1 MNKMKLKNVKIG
13 TQILFGIIIILGLFV
28 TIGLVSHY
36 QTERI
41 HEQTTLLYEHPLQVR
56 RAVGILN
63 SNIQKMRIATRD
75 LMLAI
80 NDQEREKALK
90 EMEIATYEAEEMFD
104 KIKLTYLGPKSD
116 VEEAFTAYLN
126 WKIERNKNTKLA
138 FVGDI
143 QSIKKSVDK
152 EGEVGKLRD
161 IMMKKINIID
171 QFAKNKGDEIYR
183 NSELLLQDLTWQ
195 LIIYVSFALLV
206 TCLIYFL
213 FINYI
218 RNPIKKLTL
227 STISYAKGDHKV
239 RSQYHSKNEIG
250 DLSKAFDTLAEN
262 IMLNEELNEKTT
274 FFSNEMV
281 LKDDAKEFFKLTL
294 HNLMVNTDA
303 QIGSVYLL
311 NENKEGFVH
320 YISIGTNKRNK
331 EYYSIK
337 DLEGEY
343 GISLVSQK
351 IKYFKDLAGKIDINF
366 TTLYGDYFV
375 NEIVVIPIVNYSE
388 VIALISLATI
398 HKYTNS
404 SIEFIEKIYHTYS
417 ARIEGVL
424 AYRKIIHY
432 AQELQNEKDNLT
444 KLNQQLEIQKEI
456 LNEKSNELSQQN
468 QELEVQKEQLN
479 EVNKL
484 KTSFLSNMSH
494 ELRTPLNSVIALS
507 GVLSRKLKDQ
517 ISEEEYSYL
526 DVIQRNGKNL
536 LTMINDILDISRIEA
551 GKEEIDITSFNL
563 CECVNEVVEMIKPQ
577 ILEKNLELDLAK
589 GDCHVDM
596 RSDIKK
602 VKHIVQN
609 IISNAV
615 KFTEKGKISI
625 SLSQVDQMI
634 HLNIQDTGIGIKKEH
649 LKHIFDEFRQADSGT
664 ARKYGGTGLGL
675 SIAKKYAE
683 LLGGYIKVESEEN
696 KGSIFSIILPIH
708 SDGNIDTKPKDS
720 GEPILKNHSINAEKM
735 MNQNISI
742 LLVDDSDPAIIQ
754 MSNFL
759 EESGFEVIIAKNG
772 NEALLQ
778 MEKKLPNAIIL
789 DLMMPELD
797 GFSLL
802 KMIRDDE
809 ITKNIP
815 VLILTAK
822 HITKD
827 EMSFLKKNNIFQCIQ
842 KGDIHKNEFMNA
854 VMNMVMN
861 HK

>member
-1 MNKMKLKNVKIG
+1 MKLKNVKIG
-13 TQILFGIIIILGLFV
+13 NQILSGIIIIFGLFV
-28 TIGLVSHY
+28 TIGLVSQN
-36 QTERI
+36 QTKRI
-41 HEQTTLLYEHPLQVR
+41 HEQTRLLYEHPLQVR

-75 LMLAI
+75 LMLAV
-80 NDQEREKALK
+80 NDQEREKAIS
-90 EMEIATYEAEEMFD
+90 EMEIATFEAEDMFE
-104 KIKLTYLGPKSD
+104 KIKLHYLGPKSD
-116 VEEAFTAYLN
+116 VDLAFAAYTK

-143 QSIKKSVDK
+143 QSIKKSVDN
-152 EGEVGKLRD
+152 EGDVGKLRE
-161 IMMKKINIID
+161 IMMQRINLVD
-171 QFAKNKGDEIYR
+171 QFAKNKGDQIFK
-183 NSELLLQDLTWQ
+183 NSEQLLQALTKQ
-195 LIIYVSFALLV
+195 LIVFISFALLV
-206 TCLIYFL
+206 TGLIYIL

-227 STISYAKGDHKV
+227 STISFTKGDYTIRNKYQ
-239 RSQYHSKNEIG
+239 SENEIG
-250 DLSKAFDTLAEN
+250 NLSDAFNNLAEN
-262 IMLNEELNEKTT
+262 INLNNDLNDKISV
-274 FFSNEMV
+274 FSNDMI

-294 HNLMVNTDA
+294 HNLMENTDS

-311 NENKEGFVH
+311 NENKEGYLH
-320 YISIGTNKRNK
+320 YFSIGTNKRNK
-331 EYYSIK
+331 EYYSIQ
-337 DLEGEY
+337 DFEGEF
-343 GISLVSQK
+343 GITLISQK
-351 IKYFKDLAGKIDINF
+351 ITYLKNLVGKTDMKF
-366 TTLYGDYFV
+366 TTLYSEYSV

-398 HKYTNS
+398 HQYKHS
-404 SIEFIEKIYHTYS
+404 SIRFIEKIYHTYS

-424 AYRKIIHY
+424 AYRKIIHFS
-432 AQELQNEKDNLT
+432 QELQNEKDNLT
-444 KLNQQLEIQKEI
+444 KLNNQLEAQKEI
-456 LNEKSNELSQQN
+456 LNEKSNELVHQN
-468 QELEVQKEQLN
+468 QELEIQKEQLK

-507 GVLSRKLKDQ
+507 GVLSRKLKNQ

-526 DVIQRNGKNL
+526 DIIQRNGKHL
-536 LTMINDILDISRIEA
+536 LTMINDILDISRIES
-551 GKEEIDITSFNL
+551 GREEIEVSNFNL
-563 CECVNEVVEMIKPQ
+563 CDCVNDIIEMIKPQ
-577 ILEKNLELDLAK
+577 IMEKNLELDLAR
-589 GDCHVDM
+589 GDCHVEM

-625 SLSQVDQMI
+625 SLSQFDHFVQLD
-634 HLNIQDTGIGIKKEH
+634 IQDTGIGIKKEH
-649 LKHIFDEFRQADSGT
+649 LVHIFDEFRQADSGT

-683 LLGGYIKVESEEN
+683 ILGGSIKVESEEN
-696 KGSIFSIILPIH
+696 KGSLFSIILPVQIDGEINTNIKKQLESESIIH
-708 SDGNIDTKPKDS
+708 SIKSET
-720 GEPILKNHSINAEKM
+720 
-735 MNQNISI
+735 MNSQDISI

-754 MSNFL
+754 MKYFL
-759 EESGFEVIIAKNG
+759 EESGFAVEIANNG
-772 NEALLQ
+772 HEALKQ
-778 MEKKLPNAIIL
+778 IVKKLPDAIIL

-802 KMIRDDE
+802 KLIRDDE
-809 ITKNIP
+809 ITMNIP

-822 HITKD
+822 HITKE

-842 KGDIHKNEFMNA
+842 KGDINKNDFINA
-854 VMNMVMN
+854 VINMVMN